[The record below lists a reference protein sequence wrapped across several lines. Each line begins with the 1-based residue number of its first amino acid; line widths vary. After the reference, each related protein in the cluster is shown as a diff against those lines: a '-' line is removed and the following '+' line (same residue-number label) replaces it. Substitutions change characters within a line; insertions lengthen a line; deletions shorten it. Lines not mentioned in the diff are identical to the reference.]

1 MINLRKFKESIL
13 SATTEIDTSLNNDE
27 DILRVAISSELS
39 AINLYRTLAEKTN
52 NKELK
57 KVLLDIAKEEKI
69 HVYEFQT
76 LLKSIDKEELSSEKE
91 AQDEIEELI

>member
-39 AINLYRTLAEKTN
+39 AINLYRTLAEKLITKN
-52 NKELK
+52 LK
-57 KVLLDIAKEEKI
+57 KFYLI
-69 HVYEFQT
+69 
-76 LLKSIDKEELSSEKE
+76 LLKKKKYMFMSFKHYLRV
-91 AQDEIEELI
+91 